1 MLDTRPYYANIHS
14 IQQIRTEQAMFH
26 FGTNRVGIE
35 LGSFIVKLPRPNI
48 GLFIHHIRCAYFMKS
63 KRDVQFFFRFILK
76 SRFKGIQKAICDSR
90 AEYWHSK
97 NLTGYT
103 PPCLYYLLGMSIHK
117 KATPLGMSKDAFY
130 DLTRQ
135 LFPGDSAHTIQFPE
149 NFGIYEGKIVCL
161 DYADSPLEDIVHYVT
176 TLREH
181 SAEVVG
187 VNSRT
192 SP

>member
-1 MLDTRPYYANIHS
+1 
-14 IQQIRTEQAMFH
+14 
-26 FGTNRVGIE
+26 
-35 LGSFIVKLPRPNI
+35 
-48 GLFIHHIRCAYFMKS
+48 
-63 KRDVQFFFRFILK
+63 
-76 SRFKGIQKAICDSR
+76 
-90 AEYWHSK
+90 
-97 NLTGYT
+97 
-103 PPCLYYLLGMSIHK
+103 MSIHK